1 MRGVEDMVEKKSEG
15 CGRGMTKTSDARG
28 RERSPFEKWCVEGS
42 THLAGRAAEAKVVI
56 LRITTFHFQPLT
68 DGRKGA
74 AEVAPSENDARR
86 ARGSIA
92 RVDRCKR
99 QRFLD
104 VDIVSDPVTFYF
116 HGLVTIIAQDRE
128 DSVISFRVPQVKVG
142 QVQFRDFVTR
152 DPPGSIREPGHRH
165 LIGSL
170 ERRLEGKQEV
180 ARRAAADS
188 SAVV

>member
-1 MRGVEDMVEKKSEG
+1 
-15 CGRGMTKTSDARG
+15 MTKTSDARG
-28 RERSPFEKWCVEGS
+28 RERSHFEKWCVERS
-42 THLAGRAAEAKVVI
+42 THLAVRAAEAKVVI
-56 LRITTFHFQPLT
+56 LSQPLT

-116 HGLVTIIAQDRE
+116 HGHVTIIAQDRE

-188 SAVV
+188 SAVVR